1 MKYKNNPL
9 NIRYNKSNSWLGLTG
24 SKNGFCEFDS
34 LFHGFRA
41 ALIILKRY
49 RQYGKVSVTDII
61 SRWAPKA
68 DNNNTEAYINFV
80 CDKCD
85 ISPIEPVGENMYKS
99 ILLAMSQVEQGYY
112 DSRWE
117 KPLSN
122 ALFNQHIK
130 CYETLI

>member
-24 SKNGFCEFDS
+24 SNNGFCEFDS

-61 SRWAPKA
+61 SRWAPKS

-85 ISPIEPVGENMYKS
+85 ISPIEPEG
-99 ILLAMSQVEQGYY
+99 
-112 DSRWE
+112 
-117 KPLSN
+117 
-122 ALFNQHIK
+122 
-130 CYETLI
+130 